1 MAVCRRWRTAFGPLL
16 YQNLVV
22 TSAAANL
29 PEQPPNI
36 AVYLTADH
44 HWLRACSTV
53 LDSPENP
60 TRHENDRAFQS
71 GIFDLFET
79 LANWKAGLRR
89 HVKLTVCG
97 RTEGFEPI
105 TWQARRRAFSEKDG
119 ALGISLPDVRC
130 IDRLTFPERP
140 KYHQIWVGAAIR
152 IAQHCPTLSAL
163 SLGPNKYIRP
173 DQLESIQARRH
184 AISDGLKLLPPSL
197 KEFSLSNDDEKPWK
211 DALPALDVVGSRP
224 DTMPLNLR
232 QLSLSL
238 TKLTLGSL
246 PIDPDFLFPLDAQP
260 IRYPRAKVSRGR
272 SLRTGQWV
280 VHPSPHE
287 REYYDEYEF
296 DETYML
302 CDPCEGDIERDI
314 LEAEHFHRLLIASGH
329 AARRMPRLQKLQYA
343 LNHQCEFWF
352 QFKIKGPERAE
363 WTLTSTFYQPDHRVA
378 EAWRCPLVE
387 LYGKEPPAGWEV
399 SRIWNELSVTIAPWP
414 PR

>member
-105 TWQARRRAFSEKDG
+105 TWQARRRAFS
-119 ALGISLPDVRC
+119 
-130 IDRLTFPERP
+130 
-140 KYHQIWVGAAIR
+140 
-152 IAQHCPTLSAL
+152 
-163 SLGPNKYIRP
+163 
-173 DQLESIQARRH
+173 

-238 TKLTLGSL
+238 TKLTLSSL

-387 LYGKEPPAGWEV
+387 LYDKEPPAGWEV